1 MPRAVQIEQ
10 VGPDGSVREAAGG
23 ILRLAEQGRL
33 AKNPS
38 LESSGRG
45 TGGYLGLEEI
55 NFKRKG

>member
-1 MPRAVQIEQ
+1 MQIEQ
-10 VGPDGSVREAAGG
+10 VGPDGSTREAAGG
-23 ILRLAEQGRL
+23 ILWLLEHSKL
-33 AKNPS
+33 AKDPS